1 MAAQIRTRPFDNFR
15 LAITDPLYFFG
26 RRDLLSEIQRSPFE
40 VRVLL
45 GGSRMGKTSTLNGVR
60 LHFLDAGNQESF
72 RAFPVLFDFQREQ
85 PQSLENFLYLLIA
98 RLRETIAN
106 PQQEPNSES
115 SLRQNY
121 RRFLRQLSGAEV
133 SIPGIK
139 LNVTNPHK
147 ERCLVQENFRQDL
160 LAIIQQLQKH
170 EFEGVCFLFDGAEFA
185 TRQDWANHAWSYL
198 RWLKDLDTAIS
209 PFLGLVLSGYRDL
222 KNYQQRT
229 GSPLL
234 NIAKIQWLNLLT
246 ESEIRALIARRCEHE
261 QIQLTEKVV
270 NAVIAWAGCHPYLTQ
285 QMLNAIFDNRRLEKP
300 RSPKDLIRYL
310 IRQQHDKDFSG
321 LWDEK
326 TKSYGFGEKEQA
338 VYLALIEK
346 RQGTSETLTQQV
358 QLSEGEIEDALE
370 VLAGTG
376 VIRQLDT
383 EHYAVGAKLF
393 ENWVA
398 QENSASA

>member
-1 MAAQIRTRPFDNFR
+1 MAAPLRTRPFDNFR

-85 PQSLENFLYLLIA
+85 PKSLENFLYLLIA
-98 RLRETIAN
+98 RLREAIAN
-106 PQQEPNSES
+106 PQQEPNLES
-115 SLRQNY
+115 NWRQTY

-133 SIPGIK
+133 GIFGIK
-139 LNVTNPHK
+139 LNVTNPNQ
-147 ERCLVQENFRQDL
+147 ERCLVQEDFRQDL
-160 LAIIQQLQKH
+160 LAIIKQLQKH
-170 EFEGVCFLFDGAEFA
+170 EFEGICFLFDGAEFIIS
-185 TRQDWANHAWSYL
+185 QDWANHAWSYL
-198 RWLKDLDTAIS
+198 RWLKDMDTAIS
-209 PFLGLVLSGYRDL
+209 PFFGLILSGYRDL

-234 NIAKIQWLNLLT
+234 NIAKVEWLSLLS
-246 ESEIRALIARRCEHE
+246 ESEIRTLIARRCENE
-261 QIQLTEKVV
+261 QIQLTEQVV

-285 QMLNAIFDNRRLEKP
+285 QMLNAIFDNRRLDKP

-310 IRQQHDKDFSG
+310 IRQQHDKDFSA
-321 LWDEK
+321 LWDGK

-338 VYLALIEK
+338 IYLALVK
-346 RQGTSETLTQQV
+346 QRQGSGETLASQV
-358 QLSEGEIEDALE
+358 QLSFGEVEDTLE

-376 VIRQLDT
+376 VIRQLDD
-383 EHYAVGAKLF
+383 ERYAVGAKLF
-393 ENWVA
+393 EQWVA
-398 QENSASA
+398 QERC

>member
-1 MAAQIRTRPFDNFR
+1 MAGQIRTRPFDNFR

-60 LHFLDAGNQESF
+60 LHFLDAGNQEYF

-85 PQSLENFLYLLIA
+85 PKSLENFLYLLIA
-98 RLRETIAN
+98 RLREAIAN

-115 SLRQNY
+115 NWQQTY

-133 SIPGIK
+133 GIFGIK
-139 LNVTNPHK
+139 LNVTNPNQ
-147 ERCLVQENFRQDL
+147 ERCLVQEDFRQDL
-160 LAIIQQLQKH
+160 LAIIKQLQKH
-170 EFEGVCFLFDGAEFA
+170 EFEGVCFLFDGAEFIIS
-185 TRQDWANHAWSYL
+185 QDWANHAWSYL
-198 RWLKDLDTAIS
+198 RGLKDMDTAIS

-234 NIAKIQWLNLLT
+234 NIAKVEWLSLLT
-246 ESEIRALIARRCEHE
+246 KSEIRTLIARRCENE
-261 QIQLTEKVV
+261 QIQLTEQVV

-285 QMLNAIFDNRRLEKP
+285 QMLNAIFDNRRLDKL

-310 IRQQHDKDFSG
+310 IRQQHDKDFSA
-321 LWDEK
+321 LWDGK
-326 TKSYGFGEKEQA
+326 TKSYGFSEKEQA
-338 VYLALIEK
+338 VYLALVK
-346 RQGTSETLTQQV
+346 QRQGTAETLASQV
-358 QLSEGEIEDALE
+358 QLSFGEVEDTLE

-376 VIRQLDT
+376 VIRQLDD
-383 EHYAVGAKLF
+383 ERYAVGAKLF
-393 ENWVA
+393 EQWVT
-398 QENSASA
+398 QERRSP